1 MIEFISITLLFF
13 RSEKC
18 VVDKLFFWLFLWWY
32 WFFSQQFL
40 KPLIHQKF
48 YEILSKILDW
58 FFWTGFSRKSS
69 FRPCIMFCIFS
80 LLVNCFQPSG
90 KCFICHG
97 SGPLKEILHSL
108 RTIRI
113 SWSPLSCNIL
123 AIYEKR
129 FCQCFLRNA
138 YLLLNFWWRGCSNL
152 WTDHSIAF
160 ALPFSKWGP
169 DWKGCILCWLDWYDQ
184 NKFLDC
190 DLDFVSSWRWFSDFF
205 LRGYFP
211 QFSFSVWLVFILSFS
226 RAPRISWLLQCI
238 ILWAAWLTRTIFS
251 SNTSV

>member
-1 MIEFISITLLFF
+1 
-13 RSEKC
+13 
-18 VVDKLFFWLFLWWY
+18 
-32 WFFSQQFL
+32 
-40 KPLIHQKF
+40 
-48 YEILSKILDW
+48 
-58 FFWTGFSRKSS
+58 
-69 FRPCIMFCIFS
+69 MFCIFS
-80 LLVNCFQPSG
+80 LLVSCFQPSG

-152 WTDHSIAF
+152 WTYHRIAF

-190 DLDFVSSWRWFSDFF
+190 DLNFVSSWRWFWDFF
-205 LRGYFP
+205 LRAYFP

-226 RAPRISWLLQCI
+226 RAPRISWLLQCV
-238 ILWAAWLTRTIFS
+238 ILWAAWLTRTIFC
-251 SNTSV
+251 SNTSVKPRISNSDGFEVNITFTPHISDKTSHDDY